1 MASLIYCVDDE
12 KVITDIVKFNLEKE
26 GYEVVALSDGY
37 KALEEV
43 EKKACDLMLLDVM
56 MPGIDGFEVLKELRK
71 KYTFPI
77 LMLTAKEEEVDK
89 VLGLELGA
97 DDYIV
102 KPYSM
107 RELLARVKANLRRLN
122 ANDQNQDDER
132 VFGDLVIDT
141 GKYEVRKNGEVIN
154 VTMREYELLK
164 YLSESPNQVFTR
176 EQLLQDVWG
185 YEYYGDIRTVDVTIR
200 RLRQKIEDNPDDSNY
215 KYIVTKRGAGYYFG
229 G

>member
-12 KVITDIVKFNLEKE
+12 RVITDIVKFNLEKE

-37 KALEEV
+37 QALQEV

-71 KYTFPI
+71 KYSFPI

-122 ANDQNQDDER
+122 VTEQSTDDVR
-132 VFGDLVIDT
+132 AFGDLVIDT

-154 VTMREYELLK
+154 VTMRE
-164 YLSESPNQVFTR
+164 
-176 EQLLQDVWG
+176 
-185 YEYYGDIRTVDVTIR
+185 
-200 RLRQKIEDNPDDSNY
+200 
-215 KYIVTKRGAGYYFG
+215 
-229 G
+229 

>member
-43 EKKACDLMLLDVM
+43 EKRVCDLMLLDVM
-56 MPGIDGFEVLKELRK
+56 MPGIDGFEVLKELRRN
-71 KYTFPI
+71 YSFPI

-122 ANDQNQDDER
+122 VNDQNQNDER
-132 VFGDLVIDT
+132 VFGDIVIDT
-141 GKYEVRKNGEVIN
+141 GKYEVRKNGEIVN

-185 YEYYGDIRTVDVTIR
+185 YEYYGDVRTVDVTIR
-200 RLRQKIEDNPDDSNY
+200 RLRQKIEDNPDDSSY
-215 KYIVTKRGAGYYFG
+215 KYIMTKRGAGYYFG

>member
-43 EKKACDLMLLDVM
+43 EKRACDLMLLDVM
-56 MPGIDGFEVLKELRK
+56 MPGIDGFEVLKELRRN
-71 KYTFPI
+71 YSFPI

-122 ANDQNQDDER
+122 VNDQNQNDER
-132 VFGDLVIDT
+132 VFGDIVIDT
-141 GKYEVRKNGEVIN
+141 GKYEVRKNGEIVN
-154 VTMREYELLK
+154 LTMREYELLK

-185 YEYYGDIRTVDVTIR
+185 YEYYGDVRTVDVTIR
-200 RLRQKIEDNPDDSNY
+200 RLRQKIEDNPDDSSY
-215 KYIVTKRGAGYYFG
+215 KYIMTKRGAGYYFG